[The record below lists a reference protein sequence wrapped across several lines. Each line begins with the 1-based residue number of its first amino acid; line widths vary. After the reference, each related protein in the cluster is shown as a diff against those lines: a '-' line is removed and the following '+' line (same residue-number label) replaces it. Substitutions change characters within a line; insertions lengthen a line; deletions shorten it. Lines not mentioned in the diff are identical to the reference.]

1 MTTSGADVGE
11 SETLVPETA
20 LQDTKSE
27 DTNGGDVQVEP
38 NNEQVSTLNE
48 EEIKSEALL
57 TEDNSTS
64 VEDSSN
70 VPD

>member
-1 MTTSGADVGE
+1 M
-11 SETLVPETA
+11 
-20 LQDTKSE
+20 QDTKSE
-27 DTNGGDVQVEP
+27 DTNEGDVQIEP